1 MIVKKINVLSC
12 DFDFRKSV
20 HEKDHEEII
29 INDFYYSFRKYQDN
43 SSLWLIQKRSFHD
56 EKINLNQFVEFLIPY
71 IEIIQKYNILIYIVT
86 FLEMIEI

>member
-20 HEKDHEEII
+20 HKKDHEEII
-29 INDFYYSFRKYQDN
+29 INDFYYSLRKYQDN

>member
-20 HEKDHEEII
+20 HKKDHEEII
-29 INDFYYSFRKYQDN
+29 INDFYYSLRKYQDN

-71 IEIIQKYNILIYIVT
+71 IEIIQKYNILI
-86 FLEMIEI
+86 

>member
-56 EKINLNQFVEFLIPY
+56 EKINLNQFVEFLISY

>member
-29 INDFYYSFRKYQDN
+29 INDFYYSLRKYQDN

-86 FLEMIEI
+86 FLEMIKI

>member
-29 INDFYYSFRKYQDN
+29 INDFYYSLRKYQDN

>member
-1 MIVKKINVLSC
+1 MSYH

-20 HEKDHEEII
+20 HEKDHKEII
-29 INDFYYSFRKYQDN
+29 INDFYYSLRKYQDN

>member
-12 DFDFRKSV
+12 GFDFRKSV

-29 INDFYYSFRKYQDN
+29 INDFYYSLRKYQDN